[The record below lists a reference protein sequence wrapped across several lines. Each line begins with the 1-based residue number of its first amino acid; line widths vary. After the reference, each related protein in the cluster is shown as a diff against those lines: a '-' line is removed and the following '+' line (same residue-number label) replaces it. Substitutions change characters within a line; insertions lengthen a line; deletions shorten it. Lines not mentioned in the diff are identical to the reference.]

1 MNISTIMEKKMM
13 ATVNFSVPEEV
24 KKRFNQVF
32 AHTNKS
38 HLIAELMVQAIEEH
52 ERQQQRAHAIDA
64 LIKLRSK
71 QKPISD
77 KAFRTARRQ
86 GRS

>member
-1 MNISTIMEKKMM
+1 M

-24 KKRFNQVF
+24 KNRFNKVF
-32 AHTNKS
+32 AHKNKS

-77 KAFRTARRQ
+77 KAVRTARRQ
-86 GRS
+86 GRP